1 MLLSTSQR
9 NLKWN
14 LRSQVPPADITPQ
27 GILGYG
33 RCFGV
38 RGQLLEFPQRKTA
51 VGKLLPNYELF
62 LSSPR
67 NNHTDRPHDRRGW
80 NALKHL
86 RNLIHL
92 QLDRTTTDRSCI
104 DKHHQKPEK
113 KKDTNKRIP
122 IYFFAWVEDTLA
134 HWQPTCGRQGGS
146 TSPLAGCQSVL
157 QKI

>member
-1 MLLSTSQR
+1 M
-9 NLKWN
+9 
-14 LRSQVPPADITPQ
+14 PPADITPR

-33 RCFGV
+33 RCFRA

-51 VGKLLPNYELF
+51 VCKLLPNYELL

-92 QLDRTTTDRSCI
+92 QLNRTTTNRSCI
-104 DKHHQKPEK
+104 DKHHQKTK
-113 KKDTNKRIP
+113 KKKRHEQKNS
-122 IYFFAWVEDTLA
+122 YLFFCVSGGHISTLTA
-134 HWQPTCGRQGGS
+134 NLCEAGWFYL
-146 TSPLAGCQSVL
+146 PLAGCQSVL